1 MPDDVAA
8 VAGSRESIVVIA
20 RTDERRQAIAADGLG
35 AVAVGVGDP
44 KGAAASA
51 NSRTGRFEMPLVG
64 RGCRLTTAG
73 EAADLAVPGWAWIV
87 ERGTAHADLGAEPA
101 VGTFGETPAA
111 APHDEALTVI
121 ETRSS
126 SH

>member
-8 VAGSRESIVVIA
+8 VAGSRESIAVKA
-20 RTDERRQAIAADGLG
+20 RNDETRQGIAADGLE

-44 KGAAASA
+44 KGAAGSA

-64 RGCRLTTAG
+64 MDCRLTTAE
-73 EAADLAVPGWAWIV
+73 EAADLAVPGSALIV
-87 ERGTAHADLGAEPA
+87 ERGTAHADFGAEPA
-101 VGTFGETPAA
+101 VGTFGETPAG

-126 SH
+126 FH